1 MNFAFGEFSV
11 EGNRKIYNLLAN
23 QHMFSNKPALAY
35 DYSNPTKV
43 KRERALLNLAQVALG
58 FIPGI
63 PGFIKSAANS
73 FIDSMHKEQRLLEG
87 ALVAHFEL
95 TGNGV
100 MVNEVYRQNINPY
113 LVR

>member
-1 MNFAFGEFSV
+1 MSAADEPRFTC
-11 EGNRKIYNLLAN
+11 
-23 QHMFSNKPALAY
+23 SNKPVATAKVLPPTLLPAALAKRQRML
-35 DYSNPTKV
+35 KV

-63 PGFIKSAANS
+63 PSFIKSAANT

-95 TGNGV
+95 AGNAP